1 MAFANVWDTTF
12 PPDTQ
17 LANLLGQ
24 DIRNGV
30 KVDVQQRMAAI
41 SGLDAAKPAFGG
53 DAQPANW
60 NGILFFATDTGKI
73 YQFNNPSWTDV
84 TSNFTTKS
92 SALKAVNQVTHTGTV
107 TLDTIYT
114 LNIPA
119 NIIGT
124 TGRVRMTAQATIS
137 TAVGIGTMRMNF
149 GATVIGQSAT
159 ANSGGAP
166 KTLKVVVE
174 GGNTGATNTQRWD
187 GFVFDGSGAVVPF
200 SFCQSTSGAVDTTAG
215 VTVTLQYQ
223 SGNAG
228 DSQTFDFFTI
238 EFF

>member
-1 MAFANVWDTTF
+1 MAFTNTWDTAF

-41 SGLDAAKPAFGG
+41 SGLDAAKPNFAG

-73 YQFNNPSWTDV
+73 YQFNNPAWTDV

-92 SALKAVNQVTHTGTV
+92 SALKAVNVVNHTGTTTV
-107 TLDTIYT
+107 DNIYT
-114 LNIPA
+114 LAMPA
-119 NIIGT
+119 NILGL
-124 TGRVRMTAQATIS
+124 TGRARITLWWKV
-137 TAVGIGTMRMNF
+137 N
-149 GATVIGQSAT
+149 VIGAGSNGVGVTFGGVDITGGGLSIA
-159 ANSGGAP
+159 SGFG
-166 KTLKVVVE
+166 TNLMRLVIE
-174 GGNTGATNTQRWD
+174 GGNTGAANAQRWN
-187 GFVFDGSGAVVPF
+187 GQLFINQQPVTTLMTEFIGAI
-200 SFCQSTSGAVDTTAG
+200 DTTAG
-215 VTVTLQYQ
+215 VNIIAQWK
-223 SGNAG
+223 NAANT
-228 DSQTFDFFTI
+228 DQQTFDSFTV